1 MLGRPFSNLLGNMIG
16 NILDGKIHRHP
27 EPPQQIHFES
37 IIEPSEKKRKNG
49 ILEKWNTGK
58 MEGWKKE
65 KGKNGRKKKE
75 INKSQSQFFNLLL
88 RGF

>member
-16 NILDGKIHRHP
+16 NILNGKIHRHP

-49 ILEKWNTGK
+49 KL
-58 MEGWKKE
+58 EGWKD
-65 KGKNGRKKKE
+65 GRKKKGRTE
-75 INKSQSQFFNLLL
+75 
-88 RGF
+88 